1 MCKQFVTLAEY
12 LLTFTDYCD
21 SIDYSNS
28 LRGDHMNNKLFDSEI
43 KVMEIIWENEPISS
57 SALVRLCEE
66 RLTWKK
72 STTFTVL
79 RRLCEKGLFKNEK
92 GVVSSL
98 ISKQDFYSLQSERFV
113 EETFD
118 GSLPAFIAAFTARKK
133 LTKEE
138 VSLLRKMINEY
149 KEEQ

>member
-1 MCKQFVTLAEY
+1 MSDYKLGEIEARFADLIWKHEPLTSGELVKLAE
-12 LLTFTDYCD
+12 
-21 SIDYSNS
+21 
-28 LRGDHMNNKLFDSEI
+28 KE
-43 KVMEIIWENEPISS
+43 
-57 SALVRLCEE
+57 
-66 RLTWKK
+66 LTWKK

-79 RRLCEKGLFKNEK
+79 RRLCDKGLFKNEK

-113 EETFD
+113 EDTFD

-133 LTKEE
+133 LSKEE
-138 VSLLRKMINEY
+138 ILLLRNMIDEY